1 MQAFE
6 TTITVV
12 QDDLDELNHVNNMR
26 YIKWVN
32 EIAKSN
38 WEQIATAT
46 IKDSFFW
53 VLLSHYIEYKQAAYL
68 NDTILLRTYV
78 TKTEGVKSTR
88 IVEVYNKSTSKLL
101 AKSETNW
108 CLINKKTQKP
118 ARVTTEINN
127 LFL

>member
-1 MQAFE
+1 MQTFE

-32 EIAKSN
+32 DIAKSN

-46 IKDSFFW
+46 IKDNFFW
-53 VLLSHYIEYKQAAYL
+53 VLLSHNIEYKQPAYL
-68 NDTILLRTYV
+68 NETLLLKTYV
-78 TKTEGVKSTR
+78 TKTEGVRSTR
-88 IVEVYNKSTSKLL
+88 IVEIYNKNTSKIL
-101 AKSETNW
+101 AKSETDW

-118 ARVTTEINN
+118 ARVTSEINK